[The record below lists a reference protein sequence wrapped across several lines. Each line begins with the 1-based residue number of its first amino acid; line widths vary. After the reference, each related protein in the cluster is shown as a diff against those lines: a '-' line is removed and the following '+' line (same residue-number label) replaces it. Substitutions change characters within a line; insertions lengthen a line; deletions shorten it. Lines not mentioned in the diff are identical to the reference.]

1 MNYNKWS
8 DSHSKWP
15 NSDVWWDPHIYAFYE
30 INSAAV
36 TGTGF
41 KLPGSFPAESVPSS
55 DVRYIQKAELQWR
68 RHAVSCQA
76 TERGACRCRSVYR
89 QVPKNLHP
97 GWKVGHLKKKKKE
110 QRGQQL
116 TSLWLNIK
124 HMVGLHFGLQKEGHT
139 QRVPNDISIWFP
151 GLKKKK
157 KTSLPRTHGQ
167 LIHLNPVKKYE
178 V

>member
-97 GWKVGHLKKKKKE
+97 GWKVGHLKKKKRNKE
-110 QRGQQL
+110 ANSWLACGW
-116 TSLWLNIK
+116 TSSTWWDCTL
-124 HMVGLHFGLQKEGHT
+124 GC
-139 QRVPNDISIWFP
+139 RRRD
-151 GLKKKK
+151 
-157 KTSLPRTHGQ
+157 THSVCQ
-167 LIHLNPVKKYE
+167 MIFQFDFLD
-178 V
+178 